1 MTLERRG
8 SHLVPRP
15 FQINVF
21 LGLDLSALFE
31 FRLPRHGELCAL
43 SETFF
48 PLSRRP
54 SSRSRLQFFFW
65 KFGPLGRTS
74 ASSKIRVE
82 NCRGSAV
89 ATLLQQM
96 HRPRGEILPLG
107 PIFMTGPL
115 ISSFVY
121 VRNKTASLEN
131 MMLF

>member
-8 SHLVPRP
+8 SHLVPRR
-15 FQINVF
+15 FQTNVF

-43 SETFF
+43 SENLFSLLSPPIITITFAI
-48 PLSRRP
+48 
-54 SSRSRLQFFFW
+54 FFL

-115 ISSFVY
+115 ISFSVY